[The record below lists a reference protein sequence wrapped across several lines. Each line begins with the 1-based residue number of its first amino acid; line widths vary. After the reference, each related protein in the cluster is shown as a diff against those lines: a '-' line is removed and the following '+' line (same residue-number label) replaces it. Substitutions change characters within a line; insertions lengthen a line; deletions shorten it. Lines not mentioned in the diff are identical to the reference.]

1 MSTVAL
7 SDWHVSMMESTVG
20 AGNEPLTFDS
30 WDHQAVKLIIG
41 IQFVSFSLLYN
52 ISGEERDGH
61 QVGREAAERVRR
73 QLRVPRRQTVGQLR
87 F

>member
-1 MSTVAL
+1 MKEKSKGKERGRNKAQRPT
-7 SDWHVSMMESTVG
+7 
-20 AGNEPLTFDS
+20 GNEPLTFDS

-41 IQFVSFSLLYN
+41 IQFVSLSRPYK

-73 QLRVPRRQTVGQLR
+73 QLRVPHRQTVGQFRL
-87 F
+87 